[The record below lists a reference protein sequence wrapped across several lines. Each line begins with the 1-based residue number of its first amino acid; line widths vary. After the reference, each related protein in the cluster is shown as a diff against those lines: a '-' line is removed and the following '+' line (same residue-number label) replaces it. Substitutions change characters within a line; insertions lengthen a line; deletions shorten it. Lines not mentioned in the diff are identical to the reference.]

1 MHFSALFFV
10 GSEQVN
16 SGLINAYLKSTRRV
30 QQNNWNLFKILKVGI
45 CQWTQQN
52 ILISSSLI
60 FINSHTFFLCILFT
74 MGKNVVFLE
83 DYLKVSFIY
92 LFIFIVIIFNF

>member
-30 QQNNWNLFKILKVGI
+30 QQKQLKFVQNFESWNLPVNTTEYFDF
-45 CQWTQQN
+45 
-52 ILISSSLI
+52 
-60 FINSHTFFLCILFT
+60 FII
-74 MGKNVVFLE
+74 
-83 DYLKVSFIY
+83 
-92 LFIFIVIIFNF
+92 NFY